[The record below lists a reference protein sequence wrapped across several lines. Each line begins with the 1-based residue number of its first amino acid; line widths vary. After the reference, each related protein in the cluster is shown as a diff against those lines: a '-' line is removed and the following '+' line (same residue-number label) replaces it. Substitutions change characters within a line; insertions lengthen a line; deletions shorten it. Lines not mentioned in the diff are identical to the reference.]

1 MASPVAQPVPVPVVK
16 SNISAATTDAQS
28 KTTTE
33 ESEKLQKM
41 KEIQD
46 TVKALRK
53 QMEDIDK
60 KDKDDEKA
68 EQQKKDK
75 DDGDDDEESHALMIK
90 EKVGLQ
96 IITDKNANQ
105 GETTNASQLGN
116 STAPAAKDQEKEK
129 TDEKKAKFARF
140 QNSLKQRQQAVKN
153 LVEAVAR
160 GEDNRDHQF

>member
-1 MASPVAQPVPVPVVK
+1 MAAPVAQPVPVPVVK

-90 EKVGLQ
+90 EKVDLQ
-96 IITDKNANQ
+96 IITDKNAN
-105 GETTNASQLGN
+105 
-116 STAPAAKDQEKEK
+116 
-129 TDEKKAKFARF
+129 
-140 QNSLKQRQQAVKN
+140 
-153 LVEAVAR
+153 
-160 GEDNRDHQF
+160 